1 MDSIT
6 KTKSLVAI
14 IIFLL
19 ITNIAMLVFFIVL
32 SKPVDR
38 RQRNHEYNGMYNSLQ
53 NEVGFSKD
61 QLDQYQALRK
71 TQREKVKPMFNE
83 LRNAKKDFYGL
94 MYNQTVPDSL
104 LNADADSIAQ
114 KQKILDIQMFAYF
127 KNVRNIC
134 TPGQI
139 QKFDSAINR
148 EVLRMVGG
156 HPGNNRQEHTK

>member
-1 MDSIT
+1 MNNIT

-19 ITNIAMLVFFIVL
+19 ITNIAMLIFFIVL
-32 SKPVDR
+32 SKPVDK

-71 TQREKVKPMFNE
+71 VQREKVRPLFNE
-83 LRNAKKDFYGL
+83 LRNTKKNFYGL
-94 MYNQTVPDSL
+94 MYNQSISDSF

-114 KQKILDIQMFAYF
+114 KQKTLDIQMFNYF
-127 KNVRNIC
+127 KSIRNIC

-148 EVLRMVGG
+148 QVMRMVGG
-156 HPGNNRQEHTK
+156 HPGGSRQGHTK